1 MKYKIEVSGRG
12 GDSNIFKL
20 TEEQRE
26 KLSDGDVESGSMDY
40 DDICKILGVDDYF
53 SSSDQIMGLY
63 NGKNH
68 GEHLYIEVFDE
79 SGESVWQSPEDYNF
93 EEVEDCYEH
102 NDGNYLLI
110 EDYQKG
116 LFFHYE
122 LDLDEEFNPDLL
134 SIKIVELLD
143 GMSELITDVKYD
155 GQTIGF
161 KDYGDTSSKGYTFYL
176 L

>member
-1 MKYKIEVSGRG
+1 MKYKIEVSGKG
-12 GDSNIFKL
+12 GDSFIFRL

-26 KLSDGDVESGSMDY
+26 KLSDADVESGSMEY
-40 DDICKILGVDDYF
+40 DEICAILGVEDYF
-53 SSSDQIMGLY
+53 SGNDQIMGLY

-79 SGESVWQSPEDYNF
+79 SGEVIWQSPEDYDF
-93 EEVEDCYEH
+93 QEVEESYEY
-102 NDGNYLLI
+102 NDENFLLI

-122 LDLDEEFNPDLL
+122 LELDEDFNSDLL

-143 GMSELITDVKYD
+143 GMSELITDIKYN
-155 GQTIGF
+155 GETIGF
-161 KDYGDTSSKGYTFYL
+161 KDYGDTSSKGYNYYL

>member
-12 GDSNIFKL
+12 GDSFIFRL

-26 KLSDGDVESGSMDY
+26 KFSDADVESGSMEY
-40 DDICKILGVDDYF
+40 DEICGILGVEDYF
-53 SSSDQIMGLY
+53 SSNDQIMGLY

-79 SGESVWQSPEDYNF
+79 SGEVIWKSPEDYDF
-93 EEVEDCYEH
+93 PEVEVSYEY

-116 LFFHYE
+116 LFWNYQ
-122 LDLDEEFNPDLL
+122 LDLEEEFNSDLL

-143 GMSELITDVKYD
+143 GMSELITDIKYNGESID
-155 GQTIGF
+155 Y
-161 KDYGDTSSKGYTFYL
+161 KDYGDTSSKGFTYYL

>member
-12 GDSNIFKL
+12 GDSFIFRL
-20 TEEQRE
+20 TEDQRE
-26 KLSDGDVESGSMDY
+26 KLSNGDVESGSMDY
-40 DDICKILGVDDYF
+40 DEICQILGVEDYF
-53 SSSDQIMGLY
+53 SCNDEVIGLY
-63 NGKNH
+63 NGKTH

-79 SGESVWQSPEDYNF
+79 SGEIVWKSPEDYDF
-93 EEVEDCYEH
+93 EEVEESYEY
-102 NDGNYLLI
+102 NDGNFLLI

-122 LDLDEEFNPDLL
+122 LELEEEFNPDLL

-143 GMSELITDVKYD
+143 GMSELITDVKYKGETIDFRD
-155 GQTIGF
+155 G
-161 KDYGDTSSKGYTFYL
+161 GDTSSKGYTYYL

>member
-12 GDSNIFKL
+12 GDSFIFRL

-40 DDICKILGVDDYF
+40 DEVCEILGVDDYF
-53 SSSDQIMGLY
+53 SGNDQIMGLY

-68 GEHLYIEVFDE
+68 GEHLFIEVFDDK
-79 SGESVWQSPEDYNF
+79 GELVWSSPEDYDF
-93 EEVEDCYEH
+93 EEVEESYEY
-102 NDGNYLLI
+102 NDGNFLLI

-116 LFFHYE
+116 LFFNYE
-122 LDLDEEFNPDLL
+122 LELEEDFNPDLL

-143 GMSELITDVKYD
+143 GMSELITDIKYN
-155 GQTIGF
+155 GQTIDS
-161 KDYGDTSSKGYTFYL
+161 KDYGDTSSKGFTFL
-176 L
+176 LL

>member
-26 KLSDGDVESGSMDY
+26 KLSDGDVESGNMGY
-40 DDICKILGVDDYF
+40 EEICEILGVEDYF

-68 GEHLYIEVFDE
+68 GEHLYIEVYDE
-79 SGESVWQSPEDYNF
+79 SGEVIWKSSEDHDF
-93 EEVEDCYEH
+93 EEVEESYEH

-122 LDLDEEFNPDLL
+122 LELEPEFNPDLL

-143 GMSELITDVKYD
+143 GMSELITDVKYN
-155 GQTIGF
+155 GNTIDF
-161 KDYGDTSSKGYTFYL
+161 KDYGDTSSKGYTYYL